1 MMPRSVVLRAAA
13 HRDVDEAVAH
23 YVAEGGTE
31 VALGFIDALED
42 AFRHVADNP
51 GSGSPRYG
59 QELNLPGLRSWPLK
73 PYPHIVFLHGRRWED
88 RCLAN
93 PARPSR
99 HPRVDAGILKE
110 CVTDSGQN
118 LARNLS
124 RGHLAAHRLSNR
136 PGFASVI
143 SPPSITSPP
152 FTNR

>member
-73 PYPHIVFLHGRRWED
+73 SYPHIVFYMMGRRHIDVW
-88 RCLAN
+88 
-93 PARPSR
+93 
-99 HPRVDAGILKE
+99 RVL
-110 CVTDSGQN
+110 
-118 LARNLS
+118 
-124 RGHLAAHRLSNR
+124 RGRRDIPVWMRES
-136 PGFASVI
+136 
-143 SPPSITSPP
+143 
-152 FTNR
+152 